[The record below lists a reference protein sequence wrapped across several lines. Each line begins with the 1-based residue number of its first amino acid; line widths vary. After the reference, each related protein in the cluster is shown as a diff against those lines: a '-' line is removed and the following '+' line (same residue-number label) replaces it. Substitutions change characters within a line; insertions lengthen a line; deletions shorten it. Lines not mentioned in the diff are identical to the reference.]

1 MRLEDFKNYCVG
13 RGFKIGGNVLTKSY
27 PLPKSNPEDENE
39 KQLYVELQY
48 VIERPWVKGFRVDS
62 LGRKTLISKAKLK
75 SIEVDVDGSLKGFMR
90 RQIEGD
96 KYTWI
101 L

>member
-13 RGFKIGGNVLTKSY
+13 MGFKISGNNLTKSY
-27 PLPKSNPEDENE
+27 PLPKTNPDDESE
-39 KQLYVELQY
+39 KQLSIALEY

-62 LGRKTLISKAKLK
+62 IGRKTLISKAKLK
-75 SIEVDVDGSLKGFMR
+75 NIEVGNDGALKGFMR
-90 RQIEGD
+90 RKIEGD